1 MVIKSYTM
9 LRNKYT
15 IISDMAH
22 KNDEPIYITK
32 NGEGDLVV
40 MSVEAFEKKEQM
52 IKFKEKLLFAEQ
64 ERLNDEPTQSP
75 EEVRKSLKKR
85 CYEKNQD

>member
-1 MVIKSYTM
+1 MVIKSSTM

-15 IISDMAH
+15 TISDMAH
-22 KNDEPIYITK
+22 KNEEPIYITK

-52 IKFKEKLLFAEQ
+52 IKFKEKILFAEQ
-64 ERLNDEPTQSP
+64 ERLNGEPVQSP
-75 EEVRKSLKKR
+75 EEVRKFLKKKH
-85 CYEKNQD
+85 YEKS